1 MLFLSEMIPK
11 LKTRHSGYKGG
22 GAEGGAGGTG
32 GKTKGK
38 GKRKK

>member
-11 LKTRHSGYKGG
+11 LKTRQPGYKGG
-22 GAEGGAGGTG
+22 GAEGGAGGQG
-32 GKTKGK
+32 GKSKGK